1 MNVCISHNDDTFR
14 MPDEWGLCMRYVF
27 VDFEMNLI
35 DSEHKQEKK
44 ICKSE
49 IIENGA
55 VKLDDEYNEIDSF
68 KSYVKPA
75 YGNMASRIIKLTGIT
90 DEMLETAPSYE
101 DAVGR
106 FIEWCADADVIYAW
120 SENDLRQLRGETRLK
135 QYTHPELERVFAK
148 WQDFQKEYA
157 RMIGTS
163 RRISLS
169 DAVFYLGEN
178 FQGAEHDALWD
189 ARNTAEVFKLSKD
202 EENFFRIMAP
212 VIDVYKPKKKLTYSL
227 SDTFGNIHLDNS
239 GD

>member
-1 MNVCISHNDDTFR
+1 
-14 MPDEWGLCMRYVF
+14 MRYVF

-49 IIENGA
+49 IIEIGA

-75 YGNMASRIIKLTGIT
+75 YGSMASRIIKLTGIT

-135 QYTHPELERVFAK
+135 QPVHQRRV
-148 WQDFQKEYA
+148 D
-157 RMIGTS
+157 
-163 RRISLS
+163 L
-169 DAVFYLGEN
+169 
-178 FQGAEHDALWD
+178 
-189 ARNTAEVFKLSKD
+189 
-202 EENFFRIMAP
+202 P
-212 VIDVYKPKKKLTYSL
+212 VIPVSVHVKRCSQNSHFRPVHPNNKRTQTIFVNLEIGLTFQINDSFPITEFYRI
-227 SDTFGNIHLDNS
+227 F
-239 GD
+239 

>member
-1 MNVCISHNDDTFR
+1 MSYTRGRH
-14 MPDEWGLCMRYVF
+14 CMKYVF

-35 DSEHKQEKK
+35 DSEHGQEKK

-49 IIENGA
+49 IIEIGA
-55 VKLDDEYNEIDSF
+55 VKLDDNYDEIDSF

-75 YGNMASRIIKLTGIT
+75 YGTMASRIIKLTGIT
-90 DEMLETAPSYE
+90 DEMLKDAPAY
-101 DAVGR
+101 DKAIGM

-120 SENDLRQLRGETRLK
+120 SENDLRQFRKESRLK
-135 QYTHPELERVFAK
+135 SYTHPDMDGVIAK
-148 WQDFQKEYA
+148 WKDFQKEYA

-202 EENFFRIMAP
+202 EENFFKIMAP
-212 VIDVYKPKKKLTYSL
+212 VMDVYKPKKKLTYSL
-227 SDTFGNIHLDNS
+227 SDAFGNIHLDNK
-239 GD
+239 

>member
-1 MNVCISHNDDTFR
+1 

-49 IIENGA
+49 IIEIGA

-75 YGNMASRIIKLTGIT
+75 YGNMAS
-90 DEMLETAPSYE
+90 
-101 DAVGR
+101 GR

-189 ARNTAEVFKLSKD
+189 ASITAEVFKLSKD

-227 SDTFGNIHLDNS
+227 SDTFGNIHLDDP

>member
-1 MNVCISHNDDTFR
+1 M
-14 MPDEWGLCMRYVF
+14 
-27 VDFEMNLI
+27 
-35 DSEHKQEKK
+35 K
-44 ICKSE
+44 I
-49 IIENGA
+49 GA

-163 RRISLS
+163 RRYHCRMLYFIWERIFRGQSMMRCGMPETRLRYSSCRRMRRIS
-169 DAVFYLGEN
+169 
-178 FQGAEHDALWD
+178 
-189 ARNTAEVFKLSKD
+189 
-202 EENFFRIMAP
+202 
-212 VIDVYKPKKKLTYSL
+212 
-227 SDTFGNIHLDNS
+227 S
-239 GD
+239 G